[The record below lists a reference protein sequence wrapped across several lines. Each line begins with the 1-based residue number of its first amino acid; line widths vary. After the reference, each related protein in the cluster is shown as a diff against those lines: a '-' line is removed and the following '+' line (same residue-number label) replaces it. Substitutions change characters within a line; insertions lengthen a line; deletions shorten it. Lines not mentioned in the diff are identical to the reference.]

1 MLSQNQMGLPF
12 PAGPSSRGT
21 AGNEVRYNPRYL
33 AYCKA
38 HGKIPN
44 AMMMHDEQRFPG
56 GCMAGYILWIGGK
69 WAEWKKVTGNNG
81 PLGNEHYTQFDEWL
95 QA

>member
-1 MLSQNQMGLPF
+1 MLSENQMGLPF

-44 AMMMHDEQRFPG
+44 AMMMHDEQCFPG